1 MVEKLFL
8 LQDELKQLK
17 LEGANVD
24 NALDITNE
32 IISNCKIK
40 NMDD

>member
-1 MVEKLFL
+1 MDKIFE

-17 LEGANVD
+17 LEGVNVE

-32 IISNCKIK
+32 IISNLKIK